1 MTPPTGRRARAV
13 GIGLDGRAPV
23 RCVFREGA
31 RRRFRR
37 WRPLAACTCPP
48 RGIYLYLSIYRS
60 GVWACLGVSSRR
72 CLYGRAC
79 TTAARHVRSSPG
91 STRTSETGRLQD
103 GHDRPLTSPMIS
115 QQFCVDARHVGT
127 VAFWCVQQGINYICK
142 PPQKLIPGENFFKHI
157 RTHACRK
164 ISRGSGFSE
173 EAENDGDPNC
183 LFFSS
188 SSRRQQLVGLPI
200 TE

>member
-1 MTPPTGRRARAV
+1 
-13 GIGLDGRAPV
+13 
-23 RCVFREGA
+23 
-31 RRRFRR
+31 
-37 WRPLAACTCPP
+37 
-48 RGIYLYLSIYRS
+48 
-60 GVWACLGVSSRR
+60 
-72 CLYGRAC
+72 
-79 TTAARHVRSSPG
+79 
-91 STRTSETGRLQD
+91 
-103 GHDRPLTSPMIS
+103 MIS

-142 PPQKLIPGENFFKHI
+142 PLQKLIPGENFFKHI

-173 EAENDGDPNC
+173 EAENDGDPSC